1 MLYQVANFQFG
12 GIGGEPR
19 DCYALGYTLFAYL
32 SNYREDPSG
41 GVTEKLKML
50 SYNGVAP
57 TEESLKDGSYLLTD
71 GYYAVLRKD
80 TRRMPRPESC
90 SPGFRAIQPL
100 QSYAARAFFPLHKHG
115 IYS

>member
-1 MLYQVANFQFG
+1 MPGMLYQVANFQFG

-57 TEESLKDGSYLLTD
+57 TEESLKDGSYPLTD

-80 TRRMPRPESC
+80 TPEDAPARKLLAWFQSD
-90 SPGFRAIQPL
+90 SAAPVIRSEGFLP
-100 QSYAARAFFPLHKHG
+100 AA
-115 IYS
+115 